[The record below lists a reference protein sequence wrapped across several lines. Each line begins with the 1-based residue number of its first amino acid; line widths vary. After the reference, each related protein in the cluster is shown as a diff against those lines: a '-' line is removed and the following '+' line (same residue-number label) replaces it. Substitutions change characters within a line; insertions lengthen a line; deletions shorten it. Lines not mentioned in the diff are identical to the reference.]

1 MRPTTNS
8 TYDVRGANRLLPLLN
23 SIGREIQERTEALDQ
38 LEDQIG
44 CLSSSNRTTERTG
57 ALLAQASAEAATQ
70 RRAIRQVREELQRFG
85 CSVLGTDPLTI
96 RIPGRVGEAKKSFV
110 WQTGDPVLK

>member
-1 MRPTTNS
+1 MKPTTNS

-38 LEDQIG
+38 LDYRIG
-44 CLSSSNRTTERTG
+44 RLPSSNRTG

-70 RRAIRQVREELQRFG
+70 RRAIRQAREELQQFG

>member
-1 MRPTTNS
+1 MKPTTNS

-38 LEDQIG
+38 LDYRIG
-44 CLSSSNRTTERTG
+44 RLSSSNRTD

-70 RRAIRQVREELQRFG
+70 RRAITSTLDGIHF
-85 CSVLGTDPLTI
+85 
-96 RIPGRVGEAKKSFV
+96 RIPRGRSCRRF
-110 WQTGDPVLK
+110 T